1 MDLTGRTKEE
11 IPGSKCNMYGCI
23 YTDLIQALKGEH
35 LSSVLSPDGT
45 LISASAAP
53 HYGAEPQN
61 ILLPNL
67 VWLCIIIISQN
78 VMQKNW
84 FTVFN
89 VKVTAKVQ
97 NVSNICLNDIFSV
110 CLIVSAQYL
119 LNRST
124 IFFFNQ
130 FWYGGVLS

>member
-1 MDLTGRTKEE
+1 MTGRTKEE

-89 VKVTAKVQ
+89 VKVTVRAYIIK
-97 NVSNICLNDIFSV
+97 I
-110 CLIVSAQYL
+110 
-119 LNRST
+119 
-124 IFFFNQ
+124 
-130 FWYGGVLS
+130 